1 MRAKYVALVVA
12 LSLIVLSTAGCG
24 GGGGAPEQKK
34 QPIRIGITAP
44 ITGRGADYGAYLVS
58 SAKMAVEEINAKG
71 GIDGRLIELFIED
84 DQSDPSVSVNAT
96 KKFIHETKVDMILS
110 SAVSL
115 CTLAQIPVCEQAG
128 MPLFCTV
135 ASSPAITKEN
145 HPWLVGQMAVPDDAA
160 LVAGATYA
168 VRDMG
173 LKKAA
178 ILYENSDYG
187 RGPGLAA
194 AEQVKAL
201 GGQVV
206 ALETVNPT
214 DTDFMVV
221 LSKMKAAN
229 PDVMI
234 VMAMPTAA
242 PMIVRQK
249 KQIGLDVPL
258 FVNQGNCSSVFI
270 EQAKEFAEGV
280 YSTGFWSPFAT
291 DERSVK
297 FVEAY
302 TKFAGR
308 PPVQACAGTYDGVY
322 LIAEAVKKL
331 GGFDKAK
338 VRDFIRNTKEFVGVA
353 GQYSFNENGRNSM
366 PMSVTRVQ
374 GGKWVVVD
382 KVK

>member
-1 MRAKYVALVVA
+1 MRTKPVTFGLVLCLVLVALA
-12 LSLIVLSTAGCG
+12 ACG
-24 GGGGAPEQKK
+24 VGAAKEETK
-34 QPIRIGITAP
+34 QPIKIGITAP
-44 ITGRGADYGAYLVS
+44 LSGRGADYGAYLVT
-58 SAKMAVEEINAKG
+58 SAKLAVQEINEKG
-71 GIDGRLIELFIED
+71 GIDGRKIELFIED
-84 DQSDPSVSVNAT
+84 DQSEPSICVNAT
-96 KKFIHETKVDMILS
+96 KKLIYGTKVDMILS

-115 CTLAQIPVCEQAG
+115 CTLAQIPVCNQAG

-145 HPWLVGQMAVPDDAA
+145 HEWLVGQMAVPDDAA
-160 LVAGATYA
+160 LVAAATYA
-168 VRDMG
+168 VRDKG
-173 LKKAA
+173 LKRVA

-194 AEQVKAL
+194 AERVKEL

-214 DTDFMVV
+214 ETDFMVV
-221 LSKMKAAN
+221 LNKMKAAN

-234 VMAMPTAA
+234 MMAMPTMA

-258 FVNQGNCSSVFI
+258 YVNQGNCSSIFI

-280 YSTGFWSPFAT
+280 FSTGFWSPFAT

-308 PPVQACAGTYDGVY
+308 PPVQACAGTYDGIY
-322 LIAEAVKKL
+322 LVAEAVKKL

-338 VRDFIRNTKEFVGVA
+338 VRDYIRNSREFVGVA

-366 PMSVTRVQ
+366 PMSVTQVQ
-374 GGKWVVVD
+374 GGTWKVID